1 MKARK
6 AQQSNWCSDVFY
18 CEVFSLLSFQFNIIV
33 TKCTLVACCISLWG
47 SSFSLT
53 LLFVNF
59 RGVTNTGAFANA
71 VLTIGCDDWLPN
83 AGHRF
88 SMVVE
93 QIWVLFQFKYSKK
106 QKTPQKRGFVYNDKK
121 GTLGLLDQV
130 NEVVSYSRSFL
141 CFSTIGEVFGYK
153 AVCQGLVNNFADQR
167 AFFVQ
172 AKWHL

>member
-1 MKARK
+1 MCLFPLYFHCVPQYFLYRHVLLNFWFVKIIHKAIFFLWGMIIFNAIEYSIFRPR
-6 AQQSNWCSDVFY
+6 N
-18 CEVFSLLSFQFNIIV
+18 QFNIIV
-33 TKCTLVACCISLWG
+33 TKCSVVACCISLWDT
-47 SSFSLT
+47 SFNRS

-59 RGVTNTGAFANA
+59 RGVTNTCAFANA
-71 VLTIGCDDWLPN
+71 VLTIGCDDWMPN

-130 NEVVSYSRSFL
+130 N
-141 CFSTIGEVFGYK
+141 
-153 AVCQGLVNNFADQR
+153 
-167 AFFVQ
+167 
-172 AKWHL
+172 